1 LEVVFPSTD
10 DLDVFGGWSGRDA
23 RHAGAIE
30 YSRGRSSRKGRD
42 PPTASAAPAHRVAD
56 LRALAHDRT
65 SADDGAAHA
74 GAAPDAAAVGQLRPK
89 LPSPAAAH
97 RWCRGPASSGHADS
111 LGKEVREK

>member
-1 LEVVFPSTD
+1 VTAVAQAPVV
-10 DLDVFGGWSGRDA
+10 
-23 RHAGAIE
+23 
-30 YSRGRSSRKGRD
+30 
-42 PPTASAAPAHRVAD
+42 VAD
-56 LRALAHDRT
+56 LLALAHDRT

-74 GAAPDAAAVGQLRPK
+74 GAAPDAAAVEQLRPK